1 MQWDIFCR
9 VIDNYGDV
17 GVCWRLVRT
26 LVARG
31 EQVRLWLDDDQ
42 ALRWMAPW
50 QPGEASAAGVQV
62 MPWGEAE
69 TPQTANEGLLLPG
82 DVVIEAFGC
91 ELPQAF
97 VALMKARQDA
107 GLRVEWVNL
116 EYLSAE
122 NYVER
127 SHGLRSPVM
136 SGPGQGLRKR
146 FFYPGFTARTGGLLQ
161 AAAPSS
167 TERTALRQRLLT
179 GWAPP
184 PAPSPSPFAKPGAD
198 AIGHPWVLAF
208 CYDNAPLPT
217 VLSVLARQAASGDWP
232 TVHVWLTPGPA
243 TALGGQ
249 WLADQQVQTAT
260 APEADQRPCLA
271 LHALPRCP
279 QHVFD
284 QWLDACDLNLVR
296 GEDSAARALWPGQ
309 PHLWQLYV
317 QDDGVHGDKMSAFTD
332 RWMADWPADLRQAVL
347 PWWRLWNGLTGA
359 APPAST
365 LTTLPDWWSPPGQA
379 ETPWARAQAQSAQA
393 LRSQTDL
400 TTQLMAFVNLPG

>member
-1 MQWDIFCR
+1 MEWDIFCR

-17 GVCWRLVRT
+17 GVCWRVART

-62 MPWGEAE
+62 MPWRDAEA
-69 TPQTANEGLLLPG
+69 PQPSGQAPAGPG
-82 DVVIEAFGC
+82 DIVIEAFGC
-91 ELPQAF
+91 ELPDAF
-97 VALMKARQDA
+97 VGRMKSRQDA
-107 GLRVEWVNL
+107 GLSIEWVNL

-122 NYVER
+122 GYVER

-146 FFYPGFTARTGGLLQ
+146 FFYPGFTVRTGGLLQ
-161 AAAPSS
+161 AAAPAP
-167 TERTALRQRLLT
+167 TMRTALRQRLLAD
-179 GWAPP
+179 WLPP
-184 PAPSPSPFAKPGAD
+184 PGLAPTPFATPGAD
-198 AIGHPWVLAF
+198 AVGQPWLLAF
-208 CYDNAPLPT
+208 CYDNAPLHAM
-217 VLSVLARQAASGDWP
+217 LDALAAHAGRSNGP

-243 TALGGQ
+243 TELGAS
-249 WLADQQVQTAT
+249 WLVHQPVQTNLR
-260 APEADQRPCLA
+260 QRLA

-279 QHVFD
+279 QDVFD

-296 GEDSAARALWPGQ
+296 GEDSAVRALWPGK

-317 QDDGVHGDKMSAFTD
+317 QDDGVHADKMSAFTD
-332 RWMADWPADLRQAVL
+332 RWMADWPADVRQAVL
-347 PWWRLWNGLTGA
+347 PWWQLWNGLTDA
-359 APPAST
+359 TTPAST
-365 LTTLPDWWSPPGQA
+365 LPDFPDWWSPPGQA
-379 ETPWARAQAQSAQA
+379 ETPWARAQASSAQA

-400 TTQLMAFVNLPG
+400 ATQLMAFVNLPG